1 MIKTIW
7 QHSTLRYA
15 LVGAINTLVSWCVMF
30 GLMFIGVMPE
40 IANFAGWVVGFL
52 NSYILNKKFTFQSK
66 NSHTKDMVRFG
77 VAMGIAYGVNLLT
90 LIIGHRMLGIN
101 EYIAQIIAA
110 VSYTITG
117 YIVSKFWAFKQDPK

>member
-1 MIKTIW
+1 
-7 QHSTLRYA
+7 
-15 LVGAINTLVSWCVMF
+15 
-30 GLMFIGVMPE
+30 
-40 IANFAGWVVGFL
+40 
-52 NSYILNKKFTFQSK
+52 
-66 NSHTKDMVRFG
+66 MVRFG

-90 LIIGHRMLGIN
+90 LIISHRMLGIN